1 LPAESWACLAELG
14 LEVDTSFFTPLG
26 SDFVPLLLSDSV
38 AACALDVRL
47 FSKTFLFGLLLFN
60 TLLLGLFSTLLLFEP
75 PLSSLL
81 LFAPLL
87 SNTVF
92 SAPLSADGRRPFLA
106 SDFAAALARFCSMTL
121 ARVSAMTFALSA
133 LEGSSV

>member
-1 LPAESWACLAELG
+1 LPAESWACLPEPG
-14 LEVDTSFFTPLG
+14 LEVDPSFFTLLG

-38 AACALDVRL
+38 AECTLDVRL
-47 FSKTFLFGLLLFN
+47 FSKTFLFGLLLLN
-60 TLLLGLFSTLLLFEP
+60 TLPLRPLLLFKP
-75 PLSSLL
+75 LLSSLL

-87 SNTVF
+87 SDAVF
-92 SAPLSADGRRPFLA
+92 SALFLSADGRRPFLA